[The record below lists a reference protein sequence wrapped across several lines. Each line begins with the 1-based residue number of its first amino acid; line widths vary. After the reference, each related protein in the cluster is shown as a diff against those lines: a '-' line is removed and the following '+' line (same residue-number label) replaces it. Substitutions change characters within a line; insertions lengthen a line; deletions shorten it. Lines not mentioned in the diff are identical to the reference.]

1 MRDQTLL
8 YLLNSFRLT
17 AGTRGLFRLLEVHGI
32 AGAVYATRPESG
44 RRGDGVR
51 VF

>member
-1 MRDQTLL
+1 MCDQTLL

-17 AGTRGLFRLLEVHGI
+17 AGTRGLFRRLEVHGI
-32 AGAVYATRPESG
+32 AGAVYATRFSG